1 LHFSQRGVSNRGLH
15 NFFLEPAAKAAQ
27 NKEDSDEGDDVSES
41 DNDDSGSEQ
50 SEDSAVKLGKDEE
63 VNAFRNRMQIKV
75 KGNNPPKP
83 IPTFY
88 SMDMEKDLK
97 NVIISNIEKSDWK
110 EPTPI
115 QMQGIPS
122 LLAGRDVLAAAPTGS
137 GKTAAL

>member
-1 LHFSQRGVSNRGLH
+1 M
-15 NFFLEPAAKAAQ
+15 
-27 NKEDSDEGDDVSES
+27 
-41 DNDDSGSEQ
+41 GSEAGDEQ
-50 SEDSAVKLGKDEE
+50 HVKLDKDDE

-75 KGNNPPKP
+75 KGDRPPKP

-88 SMDMEKDLK
+88 DMDMEKDLK
-97 NVIISNIEKSDWK
+97 NVIVGNIEQSDWK

-122 LLAGRDVLAAAPTGS
+122 MLAGRDVLAAAPTGS

>member
-1 LHFSQRGVSNRGLH
+1 MGSLSDVPNLSLT
-15 NFFLEPAAKAAQ
+15 FLNARV
-27 NKEDSDEGDDVSES
+27 NTSHMYRLSS
-41 DNDDSGSEQ
+41 H
-50 SEDSAVKLGKDEE
+50 VKLDKDDE

-75 KGNNPPKP
+75 KGDRPPKP

-88 SMDMEKDLK
+88 DMDMEKDLK
-97 NVIISNIEKSDWK
+97 NVIVGNIEKSDWK

-122 LLAGRDVLAAAPTGS
+122 MLAGRDVLAAAPTGS

>member
-1 LHFSQRGVSNRGLH
+1 MYFNLDSAADLIDEKNESDENESDSEDDSTGGVS
-15 NFFLEPAAKAAQ
+15 LER
-27 NKEDSDEGDDVSES
+27 DD
-41 DNDDSGSEQ
+41 
-50 SEDSAVKLGKDEE
+50 E
-63 VNAFRNRMQIKV
+63 VNAFRNRMAIKV

-122 LLAGRDVLAAAPTGS
+122 MLAGRDVLAAAPTGS